1 MAGAS
6 CDRRRAS
13 RHEPEAAR
21 NHDPDIHRSVKSA
34 VPSTVLDAGRGLAAT
49 RGDLE
54 TAHGHESI
62 SAEMP
67 DDPILPP
74 DPATVE
80 HILVDFRRRVK
91 RERERAN
98 LTVPQAAARAGMD
111 PTEWRKIESGRT
123 REPGLRK
130 LLLLQYALQLSS
142 LEELLG
148 LPSGERLR
156 RDAALIAPEG
166 RR

>member
-1 MAGAS
+1 
-6 CDRRRAS
+6 
-13 RHEPEAAR
+13 
-21 NHDPDIHRSVKSA
+21 
-34 VPSTVLDAGRGLAAT
+34 
-49 RGDLE
+49 
-54 TAHGHESI
+54 
-62 SAEMP
+62 
-67 DDPILPP
+67 
-74 DPATVE
+74 
-80 HILVDFRRRVK
+80 
-91 RERERAN
+91 
-98 LTVPQAAARAGMD
+98 MD